1 MLAAALAYCRDTLGL
16 ARVLVT
22 CAEPNTASRR
32 VIEANGGNLENT
44 VDGECRFW
52 IALTESHR
60 AGG

>member
-22 CAEPNTASRR
+22 CAEPNTGSRR

-44 VDGECRFW
+44 VDGEWRFW
-52 IALTESHR
+52 SALTESHR